1 VTPPVALSTMPVA
14 AKESKKGMPKK
25 INSFAAF
32 TDDSDEE

>member
-1 VTPPVALSTMPVA
+1 MPAA

-32 TDDSDEE
+32 MDDSDED